1 MFARGDLENV
11 RSPRGD
17 AVSPLTLQRRPHA
30 QTEDSHRGHKG
41 QKEGHEGNMKVVR
54 TGRFPSPCHFLES
67 SKALATLSDLCDLCV
82 NLFEFPPAI
91 SPFGRL
97 SWPQDNFAARP
108 SAFGKLMRLPYLRK
122 R

>member
-41 QKEGHEGNMKVVR
+41 QTRSRRLLKILRNGIDSEINRSKQL
-54 TGRFPSPCHFLES
+54 SYFLRNR
-67 SKALATLSDLCDLCV
+67 LSDLRDLCV
-82 NLFEFPPAI
+82 NLFEFSAQN
-91 SPFGRL
+91 RDL
-97 SWPQDNFAARP
+97 SVRKTILAAR
-108 SAFGKLMRLPYLRK
+108 
-122 R
+122 